1 MRILASGLPEVS
13 DCVCC
18 VYELSMLSCA
28 GMRVN
33 LACALSP
40 VLSTDI
46 SKLPLLSTDIS
57 KLPLDTSCDGEVGLC
72 GTEG

>member
-40 VLSTDI
+40 VLSA
-46 SKLPLLSTDIS
+46 DIS

>member
-1 MRILASGLPEVS
+1 MSADGVRILASGLPEVS

-18 VYELSMLSCA
+18 VHELSMLSCA
-28 GMRVN
+28 GMGVN
-33 LACALSP
+33 LACAPSP

-46 SKLPLLSTDIS
+46 SKLP
-57 KLPLDTSCDGEVGLC
+57 PDTSCGGEFDLC